1 MNLDLPPS
9 YEPKSLDQQSN
20 SRIKSLLPVPHYQ
33 ASYLK
38 SNLDKSWT
46 VVIKKKSVKAGFL
59 VFLSEDAYVKYNF
72 YKHNPT
78 MDSIKFQQHGFGV
91 PLFKLTSRKE
101 GTFPHYYY
109 LSFKR
114 YVPTNVWPFDE
125 NKDFYEFCKVS
136 KTTHIG
142 YTCFVF
148 EFTPDPTDPGLD
160 FKVFMFSHSRLPISD
175 YMYKGERRRWIEET
189 LLDEFKRQGVM
200 RYGFKNTVLKSDQVS
215 LTDNWDGES
224 KELGI
229 KRKNPYLSG
238 YFKKRFSW
246 SYRLPKEEY
255 YGESPSAVLCE
266 SLKSIQPGFSG
277 IKVVDKLTKNLNTN
291 YESITSLSEEVLV
304 TICIGTVLN
313 WEKDAEIIRAYETT
327 YHNHRSRPTK
337 YYYSLS
343 NLDFESDHE

>member
-1 MNLDLPPS
+1 MNLDLHPS
-9 YEPKSLDQQSN
+9 LYEPRTLDKQST
-20 SRIKSLLPVPHYQ
+20 SRIKSLLPIPNYH
-33 ASYLK
+33 ASYLN
-38 SNLDKSWT
+38 SYLDNGWT
-46 VVIKKKSVKAGFL
+46 VIIKKKSVKTGFS

-78 MDSIKFQQHGFGV
+78 MDSIKFQQNGFGV
-91 PLFKLTSRKE
+91 PLLKLNSIKE
-101 GTFPHYYY
+101 DIFPYYY

-114 YVPTNVWPFDE
+114 YFPTNFWPFDE

-175 YMYKGERRRWIEET
+175 YIYKGERRRWIEQT
-189 LLDEFKRQGVM
+189 LLDEFKKQGVM
-200 RYGFKNTVLKSDQVS
+200 RYGFKNTVLKSNQVS

-224 KELGI
+224 KELRT
-229 KRKNPYLSG
+229 KSKNPYLSG

-255 YGESPSAVLCE
+255 YGESPSAILCE
-266 SLKSIQPGFSG
+266 TLKSIQPGFSG
-277 IKVVDKLTKNLNTN
+277 IKIIDRLTQNVDTN
-291 YESITSLSEEVLV
+291 YESTISLSEEVLV

-313 WEKDAEIIRAYETT
+313 WEKDAEIVRTQETT
-327 YHNHRSRPTK
+327 YHNHRSKHTK

-343 NLDFESDHE
+343 DLDLGE